1 MSYSPPPGYKG
12 PGAVKH
18 GANPRRPVVHPLRV
32 ASARAQKAS
41 GDRLAGAAR
50 AHAAKV
56 AKSVKPNVTQ
66 SKDTVRTTPAIK
78 PGYGGNPA
86 KIKADLDGILSRSK
100 KRFGKTPKLSAIRAT
115 YRRNL
120 ERRARSGIIAR
131 STTKYGKAPLKSAV
145 NATYQRHA
153 VDPVRSAAAKAR
165 KYTRD
170 RKGQFA

>member
-1 MSYSPPPGYKG
+1 
-12 PGAVKH
+12 
-18 GANPRRPVVHPLRV
+18 V

-56 AKSVKPNVTQ
+56 AKSVKPNVTLPK
-66 SKDTVRTTPAIK
+66 SKDTVRTTPVIK

-86 KIKADLDGILSRSK
+86 EIKADLDGILSRSK